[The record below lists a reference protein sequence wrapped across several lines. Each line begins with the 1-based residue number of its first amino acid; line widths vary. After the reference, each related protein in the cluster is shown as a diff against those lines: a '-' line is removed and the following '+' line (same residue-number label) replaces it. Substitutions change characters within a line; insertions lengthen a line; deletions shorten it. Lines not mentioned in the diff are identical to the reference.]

1 MKNSRRRK
9 LGFQLVRGYI
19 VVAVLGI
26 FMFSI
31 AFREVQKNEQVL
43 TQMNEQMMKSVI
55 LLEEC
60 NNLWQQ
66 VDRNID
72 DMLLQANGLEE
83 KVNLFNMQNK
93 QIETKLKQLE
103 EIEQDLDI
111 GVNKL
116 IQIYMNYD
124 EQLENIA
131 KKILDDELI
140 EAKSLWASDN
150 ILQYHLTLSD
160 EFDQVSHKIQSRS
173 NELVA
178 AQHSKSSQMLVVT
191 IVLLIAWIFIACSL
205 PIIIARRIT
214 GVIIKIIKVLEAW
227 AKGNLEEKVDL
238 NLGSIELN
246 ALEDALEKLRG
257 QYETILREIQNMSI
271 QVSEGSD
278 QISQASNMLAVGAT
292 EQAVAIEEINSH
304 MEEIQ
309 VRANEN
315 YQSSLK
321 IRQISD
327 AMRKKAKK
335 GTEKMGETLLA
346 MQHIYTASQEIS
358 KINKV
363 IEEIAFQTNLLALN
377 AAIEAARAGQQG
389 DGFAVVAEEVR
400 KLAVKSA
407 QAAKETTQMIEDC
420 YQKVEEGTILLKETA
435 ELFNYMAKS
444 TEEESQLIE
453 DMNLKIQDAT
463 EHIDGVGKSIH
474 QVAEVVQSNSATSQ
488 ETAAASSE
496 LAKEAAGL
504 KEKMEQFNLV

>member
-1 MKNSRRRK
+1 
-9 LGFQLVRGYI
+9 
-19 VVAVLGI
+19 
-26 FMFSI
+26 MFSI

-140 EAKSLWASDN
+140 DSKSLWASDN

-205 PIIIARRIT
+205 P
-214 GVIIKIIKVLEAW
+214 
-227 AKGNLEEKVDL
+227 
-238 NLGSIELN
+238 
-246 ALEDALEKLRG
+246 RG
-257 QYETILREIQNMSI
+257 YN
-271 QVSEGSD
+271 
-278 QISQASNMLAVGAT
+278 
-292 EQAVAIEEINSH
+292 
-304 MEEIQ
+304 
-309 VRANEN
+309 
-315 YQSSLK
+315 
-321 IRQISD
+321 
-327 AMRKKAKK
+327 
-335 GTEKMGETLLA
+335 
-346 MQHIYTASQEIS
+346 
-358 KINKV
+358 
-363 IEEIAFQTNLLALN
+363 
-377 AAIEAARAGQQG
+377 
-389 DGFAVVAEEVR
+389 
-400 KLAVKSA
+400 
-407 QAAKETTQMIEDC
+407 
-420 YQKVEEGTILLKETA
+420 
-435 ELFNYMAKS
+435 
-444 TEEESQLIE
+444 
-453 DMNLKIQDAT
+453 QDY
-463 EHIDGVGKSIH
+463 
-474 QVAEVVQSNSATSQ
+474 
-488 ETAAASSE
+488 
-496 LAKEAAGL
+496 
-504 KEKMEQFNLV
+504 